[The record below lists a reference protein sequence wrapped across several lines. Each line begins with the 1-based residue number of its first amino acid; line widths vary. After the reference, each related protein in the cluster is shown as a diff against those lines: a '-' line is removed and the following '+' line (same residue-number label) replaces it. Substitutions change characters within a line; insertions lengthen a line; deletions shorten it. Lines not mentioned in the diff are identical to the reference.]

1 MDPENAMRYFL
12 RIPNKVV
19 ITGINRTD
27 IQILALETSTKCL
40 LLTGGLYPSE
50 MVVNIAKTKGVP
62 VVVTSLDTFSSVDRI
77 QNLVGKAILKEK
89 GKALRAKEMVAKELN
104 LEKFLNLVRG

>member
-1 MDPENAMRYFL
+1 MRYFL

-62 VVVTSLDTFSSVDRI
+62 VVVTSLDTFSAVEKI
-77 QNLVGKAILKEK
+77 QALVGKAILKEK
-89 GKALRAKEMVAKELN
+89 GKALRAKEMVAKEFN
-104 LEKFLNLVRG
+104 LERFLNLVRG